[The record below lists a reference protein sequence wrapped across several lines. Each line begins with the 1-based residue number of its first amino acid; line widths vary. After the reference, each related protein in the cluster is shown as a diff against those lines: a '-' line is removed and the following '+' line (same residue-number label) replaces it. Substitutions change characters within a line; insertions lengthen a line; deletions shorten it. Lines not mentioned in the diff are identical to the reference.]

1 MEAITVVIMVMTMIT
16 MGRRGDSKEHI
27 APIHQDRDDNIADD
41 DFRGYGDVEV
51 MIMMR

>member
-1 MEAITVVIMVMTMIT
+1 MEVITAVIMVMTKFT
-16 MGRRGDSKEHI
+16 MGRREDSKDDI

-41 DFRGYGDVEV
+41 DLRGYGDVEV